1 MKATELRTKTSEELE
16 QMLKDL
22 KGELFTLRFQNA
34 INQLDNTMRIKAV
47 RKDIARIKTVLR
59 EMELGIEV
67 KKDIVLASD
76 KIDEKEQSKQTKKAA
91 EDKPKK
97 TTRKKKTEKTEESA
111 EATKEE

>member
-1 MKATELRTKTSEELE
+1 MGVEKIREKTSAELESKLKSLKEEL
-16 QMLKDL
+16 
-22 KGELFTLRFQNA
+22 FNLRFQNA

-47 RKDIARIKTVLR
+47 RKDIARVKTVLR
-59 EMELGIEV
+59 EMELGIEI

-97 TTRKKKTEKTEESA
+97 TTRKKKTEKTEDSA